1 MFTRFELLFSQLH
14 LFVTAVNDPVYAKI
28 LSWSNPDITFNY
40 PVHPELMAVFL
51 LKMMSCL
58 DIYRDCK

>member
-28 LSWSNPDITFNY
+28 LSWSNP
-40 PVHPELMAVFL
+40 ELFRASRANGSVPFENDEL
-51 LKMMSCL
+51 LGY
-58 DIYRDCK
+58 I